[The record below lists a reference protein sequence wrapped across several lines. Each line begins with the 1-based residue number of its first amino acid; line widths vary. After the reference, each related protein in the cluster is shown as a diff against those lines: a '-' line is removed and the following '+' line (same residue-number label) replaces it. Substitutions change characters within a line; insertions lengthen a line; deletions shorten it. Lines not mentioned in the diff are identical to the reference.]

1 MELKRCATEWTLMQK
16 SCSIYL
22 ITDLATP
29 EDAQFCKEYLA
40 WCAGAKVLA
49 GGTRE
54 GPVMEATLLE
64 EVPSNCNVMVNEVFG
79 PVLVLERYA
88 VFRDA
93 INRCPN
99 SYSTPARWRPLV

>member
-1 MELKRCATEWTLMQK
+1 MRNALTG
-16 SCSIYL
+16 
-22 ITDLATP
+22 
-29 EDAQFCKEYLA
+29 
-40 WCAGAKVLA
+40 CAGAKVLA

-64 EVPSNCNVMVNEVFG
+64 EVPSDCSVMTNEVFG

-93 INRCPN
+93 INRCLN
-99 SYSTPARWRPLV
+99 SPVAFFC

>member
-1 MELKRCATEWTLMQK
+1 MHASMMCHSTEAFLQQRSVQQTRSRL
-16 SCSIYL
+16 SPCR
-22 ITDLATP
+22 AAR
-29 EDAQFCKEYLA
+29 DALT

-64 EVPSNCNVMVNEVFG
+64 EVPSDCNVMTNEVFG

-93 INRCPN
+93 INRCLN
-99 SYSTPARWRPLV
+99 TPVVFLRWVETS

>member
-1 MELKRCATEWTLMQK
+1 MVCHRAQVPKHD
-16 SCSIYL
+16 SCSVGL
-22 ITDLATP
+22 CRR
-29 EDAQFCKEYLA
+29 DALTG
-40 WCAGAKVLA
+40 CAGAKVLA

-64 EVPSNCNVMVNEVFG
+64 EVPSDCSVMTNEVFG

-93 INRCPN
+93 INR
-99 SYSTPARWRPLV
+99 YL